1 MCRAASPPHI
11 QRPFALP
18 APVPA
23 PVPAPTDSFALPAP
37 AAPVARAA
45 ASEPTSDPSLVA
57 LEEAVA
63 QCILADCA
71 AANAAARV
79 GLSREAL
86 TQLVIRYR
94 EIGRRALTDRK

>member
-1 MCRAASPPHI
+1 M
-11 QRPFALP
+11 
-18 APVPA
+18 
-23 PVPAPTDSFALPAP
+23 
-37 AAPVARAA
+37 ARAA
-45 ASEPTSDPSLVA
+45 ASESTGDPSLVA

-86 TQLVIRYR
+86 AQLVIRYR